1 MRLQLLSREDPNKSS
16 FLVTHHKE
24 SHFLK
29 VWHYHPELE
38 LVLSMR
44 STGTRFVGDSIM
56 KFNPGDVVLIGKNLP
71 HMWLNDD
78 AYFKENS
85 NLIAEDIVIH
95 FKKEFLGVDFIESKE
110 MNHIFGLINKAR
122 YGIKFIEPPLD
133 VSKTIKK
140 LCKMPVGFKRTI
152 KFLRLLNKLSKH
164 SNYVLLSSKDF
175 VTNFKKNQ
183 NEKLDK
189 AYEFIIKN
197 FQENIELEDVANLL
211 NMNPSA
217 FSRFFKRA
225 SLKTFSRYLNEVRI
239 SYACRMLLDGK
250 QNIADICYRS
260 GYNTISNFNRQ
271 FKTVVD
277 MSPTEYISQYKDRDM
292 NPNDFNKNNG

>member
-1 MRLQLLSREDPNKSS
+1 MKLQLLNREDPNKSS

-29 VWHYHPELE
+29 GWHYHPELE
-38 LVLSMR
+38 LVLSIQ

-56 KFNPGDVVLIGKNLP
+56 KFNPGDIVLIGKNLP

-78 AYFKENS
+78 AYFKPDS
-85 NLIAEDIVIH
+85 DLIAEDIVVH
-95 FKKEFLGVDFIESKE
+95 FKKEFLGVDFIEAKE
-110 MNHIFGLINKAR
+110 MDHIFRLMNNAR
-122 YGIKFIEPPLD
+122 YGIKFIDPP
-133 VSKTIKK
+133 VNIAKKIKK
-140 LCKMPVGFKRTI
+140 LPKMPAGFERTM
-152 KFLRLLNKLSKH
+152 KFINLLNKLANY
-164 SNYVLLSSKDF
+164 SNYELLSSKDF
-175 VTNFKKNQ
+175 VNNFKKNQ

-189 AYEFIIKN
+189 AYEFILKN

-271 FKTVVD
+271 FKNVINL
-277 MSPTEYISQYKDRDM
+277 SPTEYISQYKDKDIRPTDLKT
-292 NPNDFNKNNG
+292 D